1 MQALQEN
8 TTLQGGKYRIISVL
22 GQGGFGITYLAEQ
35 VMLGR
40 KVAVKEFFMK
50 DLCNRDEDTCHVS
63 VGSMGSGEMVAR
75 FKEKFLKE
83 ARLIAGMDNNHIV
96 RIYDIFEENG
106 TAYYIMENIDGG
118 SVDGLVKG
126 GALEERRALAIIR
139 EVADALQYIHQQ
151 NVLHLDVKPS
161 NLLFRK
167 SGGLVLIDFGISKRY
182 DVEGGQTS
190 TTPVGISKGFAP
202 IEQYNQGL
210 QNFSPAT
217 DVYSLGATFYKLL
230 TGKTP
235 PEAPVLLDDED
246 FPECP
251 SNVTKDIWRV
261 IEKAME
267 PRRKRRFQSVEV
279 FMKALK
285 FENIG
290 KEMDIVPFEETQIV
304 VPQHQVADS
313 TTENETTVLITDAMI
328 QGSQIETEDAVDL
341 GLSVKWCSH
350 NLGAYLP
357 HEYGSYFSWG
367 MDCATGNTLDWNAL
381 DEEIAGTQSDVAYI
395 MKRGRWRTPTR
406 KQFKELIDKCKWTW
420 FEYKGVWGY
429 KITGVTGKSIFLP
442 AAGKLNNAILFRG
455 YYWSSSKSHVYN
467 TAHYLYFNS
476 EDFNLEYEPINV
488 QRTIRPVYE

>member
-1 MQALQEN
+1 
-8 TTLQGGKYRIISVL
+8 
-22 GQGGFGITYLAEQ
+22 
-35 VMLGR
+35 
-40 KVAVKEFFMK
+40 
-50 DLCNRDEDTCHVS
+50 
-63 VGSMGSGEMVAR
+63 
-75 FKEKFLKE
+75 
-83 ARLIAGMDNNHIV
+83 
-96 RIYDIFEENG
+96 
-106 TAYYIMENIDGG
+106 
-118 SVDGLVKG
+118 
-126 GALEERRALAIIR
+126 
-139 EVADALQYIHQQ
+139 
-151 NVLHLDVKPS
+151 
-161 NLLFRK
+161 
-167 SGGLVLIDFGISKRY
+167 
-182 DVEGGQTS
+182 
-190 TTPVGISKGFAP
+190 
-202 IEQYNQGL
+202 
-210 QNFSPAT
+210 
-217 DVYSLGATFYKLL
+217 
-230 TGKTP
+230 
-235 PEAPVLLDDED
+235 
-246 FPECP
+246 
-251 SNVTKDIWRV
+251 
-261 IEKAME
+261 
-267 PRRKRRFQSVEV
+267 
-279 FMKALK
+279 MKALK